1 MYIRGETR
9 METLKRW
16 GIRIA
21 NMSLQ
26 VKLPLL
32 ISTLAVCMLIG
43 TSSILYWYGSDM
55 LLKESKN
62 NMILNANRIGEG
74 LWSSVQLEEQSIYLA
89 SINQTYLSLLQ
100 LRAENSLMD
109 ADFFSERNPLFTRA
123 NKLMADSLKTST
135 GSLIDKNGIIIASSN
150 RDNIGS
156 SRTDRAYFQAAM
168 KGQSFISESIV
179 SKSTG
184 SQVVVFAQPI
194 LGDGANVE
202 GVFIMTVNTS
212 FFVDQL
218 KVDSNGQGSTLV
230 LDREGRTIFHSDN
243 NSAIGHMVE
252 SDKFNT
258 VIQTPVKGEISRGG
272 IEDPEYFIRY
282 SKIPKADWTIVVQ
295 DSYKN
300 IKKPLDDLFAKI
312 SIITLVALLI
322 SLTVGIIISRTITR
336 PIARLTDLFKTLAS
350 GDLTVAATGNYK
362 SEFKE
367 LADSFTVMVEQNKSL
382 ISQMNHSIGHL
393 NTSTNELDTASKQTT
408 ISIQETS
415 ITTMEIAK
423 AIESQALDTEQ
434 IVNKFGDLG
443 DKIAVVNQLSSA
455 VKDRTDS
462 IIEVFHSG
470 NEVVNQLIH
479 THGDSEQEVASI
491 AAITAKLEESSLR
504 IASITETIGKIAKQ
518 TNLLALNAS
527 IEAARAG
534 EHGKGFAVVASEV
547 RQLAELCAKQSSEI
561 EEIITDN
568 LSLAQEANGSVRS
581 LQDVSAKQN
590 QYVDNTKLAF
600 EAILNNVVDITEQ
613 IKGMAYE
620 MDTMKRGKEDVMEL
634 AQNLSASGEEVSASV
649 EQVTSTIQ
657 VQSAMVQQLA
667 SMIEEID
674 ALTKQLREASSKFKT
689 E

>member
-1 MYIRGETR
+1 MATH
-9 METLKRW
+9 KRW
-16 GIRIA
+16 TSRIG

-26 VKLPLL
+26 VKLPLY
-32 ISTLAVCMLIG
+32 ISMLAACMLIG
-43 TSSILYWYGSDM
+43 TSSMLYWFGSDM
-55 LLKESKN
+55 LLTESKN
-62 NMILNANRIGEG
+62 SMSMNADRISEG
-74 LWSSVQLEEQSIYLA
+74 LWSSVKLERQSVYLA
-89 SINQTYLSLLQ
+89 SIHNTYRSLLL
-100 LRAENSLMD
+100 LRAEQSMSD
-109 ADFFSERNPLFTRA
+109 ERFFSDANPLFDKA
-123 NKLMADSLKTST
+123 NKLLAQSVKASL
-135 GSLIDKNGIIIASSN
+135 GNEAYQLIDRNGTVIASSN
-150 RDNIGS
+150 PEAVGQ
-156 SRTDRAYFQAAM
+156 SRSDRQYFKTAM
-168 KGQSFISESIV
+168 KGQPFISDSLL

-184 SQVVVFAQPI
+184 NQVVVFAEPVFA
-194 LGDGANVE
+194 DDAKVA
-202 GVFIMTVNTS
+202 GVFITTVNTS
-212 FFVDQL
+212 FFVEQL
-218 KVDSNGQGSTLV
+218 KHTAGNEHGTVII
-230 LDREGRTIFHSDN
+230 LDRVGHTVF
-243 NSAIGHMVE
+243 NSQDEASVGQSFQ
-252 SDKFNT
+252 SDKLNPILQAT
-258 VIQTPVKGEISRGG
+258 GNADIIRGELDDA
-272 IEDPEYFIRY
+272 EHYIRY
-282 SKIPKADWTIVVQ
+282 SKIPGADWTVIAKE
-295 DSYKN
+295 SYVN
-300 IKKPLDDLFAKI
+300 IKRPLDRLFSKI
-312 SIITLVALLI
+312 SLITLGALLLSLTMGLLI
-322 SLTVGIIISRTITR
+322 SRSITR
-336 PIARLTDLFKTLAS
+336 PVGRLTALFKRLAS

-362 SEFKE
+362 SEFKD
-367 LADSFTVMVEQNKSL
+367 LADSFNVMVEQNKSL
-382 ISQMNHSIGHL
+382 ISQMNRSIEHL
-393 NTSTNELDTASKQTT
+393 NTSTNELDAASKQTT

-423 AIESQALDTEQ
+423 AMESQALDTEH

-479 THGDSEQEVASI
+479 THSDSEQEVASI

-590 QYVDNTKLAF
+590 QYVDDTKLAF

-620 MDTMKRGKEDVMEL
+620 MDNMKRGKEDVMEL

-649 EQVTSTIQ
+649 EQVTATIQ